1 MTDHKVD
8 LTWRG
13 TVATLT
19 LNDPPSLNAVT
30 IPILEAMDRALDA
43 VEAKARCLIVTG
55 AGRGFCS
62 GANIASEMDGEA
74 GDPETYDAGLAL
86 DTHINPLMTRLRD
99 LAVPWISAVR
109 GPAAG
114 VGASIALAA
123 DMVVASETA
132 YFLQAFPRIGLAP
145 DGGSSHLLVKTIGR
159 PRAMELMLLGE
170 RLPAA
175 TARDWGLVNRVTP
188 DAELETVAFD
198 LASRL
203 ADGAYS
209 LRLIRRLAWL
219 AVDGDW
225 EQSLAAERQQ
235 QALAGRTTDHVEG
248 VAAFVAKRP
257 ARFVGA

>member
-8 LTWRG
+8 LTWRD

-19 LNDPPSLNAVT
+19 LNDPVSLNAVT
-30 IPILEAMDRALDA
+30 IPMLEAMDRALDT

-74 GDPETYDAGLAL
+74 LRRETYDAGLVL
-86 DTHINPLMTRLRD
+86 DSHINPLMMRLRD

-109 GPAAG
+109 GAAAG
-114 VGASIALAA
+114 VGASLALAA
-123 DMVVASETA
+123 DLVVASDNA
-132 YFLQAFPRIGLAP
+132 FFLQAFPRIGLVP
-145 DGGSSHLLVKTIGR
+145 DGGSSHLLVRTIGR

-170 RLPAA
+170 RLPAV
-175 TARDWGLVNRVTP
+175 TAREWGLINRVTP

-203 ADGAYS
+203 AAGAHS
-209 LRLIRRLAWL
+209 LRQIRRLAWL

-225 EQSLAAERQQ
+225 EQCLAAERRQ
-235 QALAGRTTDHVEG
+235 QALAGRTADHVEG

>member
-1 MTDHKVD
+1 MSDDKVQ
-8 LTWRG
+8 LTWRD
-13 TVATLT
+13 TVAILT
-19 LNDPPSLNAVT
+19 LNDPASLNAVT

-74 GDPETYDAGLAL
+74 ASPETYDAGLAL

-132 YFLQAFPRIGLAP
+132 YFLQAFPRIGLVP

-175 TARDWGLVNRVTP
+175 TACDWGLVNRVTP
-188 DAELETVAFD
+188 DADLETTAFD

-203 ADGAYS
+203 ATGAYS

-225 EQSLAAERQQ
+225 GQSLAAEREQ
-235 QALAGRTTDHVEG
+235 QAIAGRTADHVEG